1 MKKVLTTCG
10 YCGCGCNFYLNVE
23 NNRVVGISPKNDHS
37 ISRGQLCVKGWQGHD
52 FVHHQDRLT
61 QPLMRGE
68 DGTFYEVSW
77 VEALSYCAEQF
88 QAIKETFGPESIG
101 VIGSARCTNEENYL
115 IVKFAR
121 SVLGTGNIDHCARL
135 CHSPSVAALA
145 ETMGSGAMTNSVNEI
160 EDAEVIFVIGSN
172 TTEQHPV
179 IGMRILNAVK
189 KKGAKLIVVD
199 PRKTR
204 LAEYATIYA
213 PIVPGSNLAILN
225 GILHTIVA
233 EQLENKAFIESFTE
247 GYPDFRPSIEDYSP
261 EVVAPITGVPADTIR
276 EIARLYAGAKTATI
290 VFGMG
295 VTQHITGTK
304 NVGALSNLAL
314 ITGHIGKES
323 TGINPLRGQNNVQ
336 GSSDMA
342 VTPAQLPGYQ
352 SLADDGVAS
361 KFAAVWGEGFSRTKG
376 KTLGEMVDGAN
387 RGETRAMYVIAD
399 NLMVSDA
406 NLNHV
411 EESIQKLDFLV
422 VQDIF
427 LSETARYADVVL
439 PGASYMEKDGTFTN
453 TERLVQRVR
462 EALTPIGNSKA
473 DWEILREMFLA
484 MGVDAPYQHPSD
496 IMEEIRTLVPSYG
509 GITYERIE
517 EKGLQWPCPNLDH
530 PGTKY
535 LHQGGKFTRGLAK
548 FTVNEY
554 EATSQQPS
562 TEYPFLLTTGRIQHH
577 YHTGTMTRRSW
588 ALDRE
593 FPEGFMELHPKDAE
607 ALGLR
612 QGSRIKVSSPNGSV
626 ETKVKVTEHIRQGIV
641 FIPFHFA
648 EVAVNKL
655 IGDQHDPVVLI
666 PEFKVCAV
674 RLEGVK

>member
-37 ISRGQLCVKGWQGHD
+37 ISRGQLCIKGWQGHG

-68 DGTFYEVSW
+68 DGTFYEVTW
-77 VEALSYCAEQF
+77 DKALSYCAERF
-88 QAIKETFGPESIG
+88 QEIKRTFGPESIG

-145 ETMGSGAMTNSVNEI
+145 ETLGSGAMTNSVNEI

-247 GYPDFRPSIEDYSP
+247 GYPDFRPSIEAYSP
-261 EVVAPITGVPADTIR
+261 EVVAPIAGVPADTIR

-352 SLADDGVAS
+352 SLADDAVAS
-361 KFAAVWGEGFSRTKG
+361 KFAAVWGEGFSRKKG

-554 EATSQQPS
+554 EATSQRPS

-612 QGSRIKVSSPNGSV
+612 QGSRVKVSSPNGSV

-655 IGDQHDPVVLI
+655 IGNQHDPVVLI